1 MVMKMIE
8 PTTVTEVLDPVQ
20 TNATTITI
28 TLNPQPNRET
38 NCDNS
43 SSVTTATAETSVS
56 NMSPSSCDSV
66 DSLLNSQIMVKR
78 SLKLELS
85 HNNNEIKSAEVGSPV
100 NEDDLSFKS
109 PTSPGTCKNVYSFF
123 V

>member
-1 MVMKMIE
+1 MKMNE
-8 PTTVTEVLDPVQ
+8 ATVTEVLEPNDNN
-20 TNATTITI
+20 NATTITI
-28 TLNPQPNRET
+28 TLNPQPNREIA
-38 NCDNS
+38 CDNS
-43 SSVTTATAETSVS
+43 SAVTNATAETSLS
-56 NMSPSSCDSV
+56 NLSPISCDS

-85 HNNNEIKSAEVGSPV
+85 PNNNEIKSIETGSPV

-109 PTSPGTCKNVYSFF
+109 PTSPGTCKNVYCF